1 MINNSFKTY
10 FFSAL
15 AFLLILTISLEI
27 YLPIFINKEGKIG
40 MFFFNLIVMIFL
52 HHYCNRDKLRDFE
65 LKSTEHT
72 IETKVIFYS
81 QFLVISHLLI
91 FVIISIF
98 FETAR
103 DGYFDLVV
111 LLLIQ
116 IYLFSRG
123 DEYLKFSDY

>member
-1 MINNSFKTY
+1 MINNSFKTF
-10 FFSAL
+10 FFSSL
-15 AFLLILTISLEI
+15 AVLLVLTITLEI

-52 HHYCNRDKLRDFE
+52 HHYCNRYKLRDFE
-65 LKSTEHT
+65 LKSKEHT

-81 QFLVISHLLI
+81 QFLVIFHLLI

-103 DGYFDLVV
+103 DGYFDLVI

-123 DEYLKFSDY
+123 DEYLKILN

>member
-15 AFLLILTISLEI
+15 AVLLILTISLEI

-40 MFFFNLIVMIFL
+40 MFLFNLIVMFFL
-52 HHYCNRDKLRDFE
+52 HHYCNRDKLRLFE
-65 LKSTEHT
+65 LKNTEHAL
-72 IETKVIFYS
+72 ETKVIFYS
-81 QFLVISHLLI
+81 QFLIISHLLI

-98 FETAR
+98 FKTAR
-103 DGYFDLVV
+103 EGYFDLVV

-123 DEYLKFSDY
+123 DEYLKLSN

>member
-10 FFSAL
+10 FFSSL
-15 AFLLILTISLEI
+15 AILLLLTISLEI
-27 YLPIFINKEGKIG
+27 YLPMLLNKEGKIG

-52 HHYCNRDKLRDFE
+52 HHYCNREKLRDFE
-65 LKSTEHT
+65 LKNPEHSV
-72 IETKVIFYS
+72 ETKLIFYS
-81 QFLVISHLLI
+81 QVLIISHLLI

-103 DGYFDLVV
+103 EGYFDLVV

-123 DEYLKFSDY
+123 DEYLKLTTY